1 MSFIKP
7 EEIVKNIGLE
17 QGMTVVDFG
26 AGTGHYALAAAKLV
40 GESGRVYAVDVQKDL
55 LAKIKSEAEKSG
67 LSNLEIIWTDIEK
80 LESTRLADNS
90 VDKTIISNV
99 LFQLEVKET
108 IAREAM
114 RILKKGGDAVVIE
127 WSKLPGGKEASKN
140 DCVKI
145 FNGAGFH
152 KEKEFDAGDSHY
164 GIIFHK
170 Q

>member
-26 AGTGHYALAAAKLV
+26 AGSGHYALAAAKLV
-40 GESGRVYAVDVQKDL
+40 GEKGRVYAVDVQKDL
-55 LAKIKSEAEKSG
+55 LTAIKSEAEKRG
-67 LSNLEIIWTDIEK
+67 LLNLEIIWTDVEK

-90 VDKTIISNV
+90 INKAIISNI
-99 LFQLEVKET
+99 LFQLEEKET

-114 RILKKGGDAVVIE
+114 RILKKGGDATVIVIE
-127 WSKLPGGKEASKN
+127 WSDGRLDKSVCE
-140 DCVKI
+140 KI
-145 FNGAGFH
+145 FKEVGFE
-152 KEKEFDAGDSHY
+152 KEKEFDAGDKHY

-170 Q
+170 P